1 MKPSS
6 PSRFELLITCNPP
19 ILESLLAQVPTDTI
33 FRLYQTSP
41 FLRDF
46 FTKSPTSWRYISWR
60 LYQAAASTATITN
73 NSSGVGPR
81 QSSNYALDQIL
92 LSVINPY
99 STRLASLELDN
110 TAVSG
115 SILIS
120 TVLVFRRDTLKHL
133 SVRGCKNVSLKYHI
147 NPWLH
152 MHALA
157 PTHSSSQDRSASPYE
172 ALALQSLYTYR
183 CRHHRRRPYLPSS
196 LSRKESDSEPT
207 HELVLTC
214 HKLNIWT
221 DTAWCTTPGAR
232 CYRRRGYVKMRMPQ
246 DPREVWV
253 VYDRLWRSRN
263 WLGPVEPSTDPDE
276 SLAKKRKRDCRSW
289 EYDEEAINGEVI
301 GTGPEDKSVPAHLRR
316 SHRKF
321 VQNITCHNCSADIL
335 ERCEQCSVMMHCA
348 GCRKTLCAS
357 CAFDRPYLRNKN
369 ASDEE
374 RTKFWW
380 APGCAVS
387 PCAMQDQDFPPN
399 GVPNGLQAGPVNTLP
414 SIKLRWCCTEPV
426 FSGGGGITFGTSS
439 SRETDRVRAAP
450 LPPGQGWEDPEF
462 NPDRFDVES
471 NEHSSSYNLT
481 LQANVGDGPAGRWSS
496 IDSLFQSTGSLS
508 SNDHPS
514 VSVPRV
520 LCEECYTS
528 DHWKLKCKGCSTAL
542 CLKHDI
548 GDRVK
553 GRVCGLKDLALEK
566 QEYKSRQKALQLLA
580 TLMRQRKNRF
590 GTRISPSSSSTEATN
605 QTNLAE
611 PLKLSPSVL
620 PRPIMH
626 RPIATTA
633 PDHTRVSL
641 ADTATFDAEVG
652 HLLRTLRVPLPET
665 DLPYRPSSRASSSTG
680 PPSRSTSPTPSLHS
694 NPPTPEPSS
703 IAQRPGS
710 PEVQSVAR
718 WRGCQSFFCP
728 VVRSPGDHRG
738 RCTATMRQCVD
749 CKVHVCGD
757 CASGLEAACPC
768 KGCRPLPPEE
778 DHLTPTPAIPESP
791 PFYCPNCRWDRMVTG
806 KCKKKS
812 EAFLN
817 AQSMK
822 RIKKKKDKVRKP
834 LEQRRLSNGA
844 SRNSSST
851 EEAID
856 GLVEFFA
863 SLNAQ
868 IQGISPSD
876 NPGPSSRLLVD
887 GHSASQVNSSEIR
900 ELEDMGILA
909 RDLILRIQRLRD
921 QLVPG
926 SLAARALPDVRVQEA
941 FDQTDMAVADS
952 AFGPGSEQGDFST
965 FVGVGDNIDE
975 PHEQTFVAEE
985 DDDDDQVSNT
995 D

>member
-1 MKPSS
+1 MSLASSPSKPLPPSAPMKPSS

-19 ILESLLAQVPTDTI
+19 ILESLLAQIPTDTI

-46 FTKSPTSWRYISWR
+46 FTKSPTSWRYVSWR
-60 LYQAAASTATITN
+60 LYQAATSTATITN
-73 NSSGVGPR
+73 NSSGVGQR

-157 PTHSSSQDRSASPYE
+157 PTHTSSQEPSASPYE
-172 ALALQSLYTYR
+172 ALALKSLYTYR
-183 CRHHRRRPYLPSS
+183 CRHHRRRPYLPGS

-214 HKLNIWT
+214 HKLGIWT

-263 WLGPVEPSTDPDE
+263 WLGPVENSTDPEE

-301 GTGPEDKSVPAHLRR
+301 GTGPEDK
-316 SHRKF
+316 
-321 VQNITCHNCSADIL
+321 
-335 ERCEQCSVMMHCA
+335 
-348 GCRKTLCAS
+348 
-357 CAFDRPYLRNKN
+357 PYLRNKN
-369 ASDEE
+369 ASDKEKN
-374 RTKFWW
+374 KFWW

-387 PCAMQDQDFPPN
+387 PCSMQDQDYPPN
-399 GVPNGLQAGPVNTLP
+399 GAPNGLHAGPINSLP
-414 SIKLRWCCTEPV
+414 TIKMRWCCTEPV

-439 SRETDRVRAAP
+439 NTSASTSALRETDRVRAAP

-471 NEHSSSYNLT
+471 NEHSPSYNLA
-481 LQANVGDGPAGRWSS
+481 LQKNVGEGPAGRWSS
-496 IDSLFQSTGSLS
+496 VDALFQTTGALCSG
-508 SNDHPS
+508 NHPT

-548 GDRVK
+548 GDRVQ
-553 GRVCGLKDLALEK
+553 GRVCGLKDLELEK
-566 QEYKSRQKALQLLA
+566 LEYKSRQKALQILA
-580 TLMRQRKNRF
+580 TLMRQEKDRF
-590 GTRISPSSSSTEATN
+590 STRVSPSSSSTEDTN
-605 QTNLAE
+605 QINLTE
-611 PLKLSPSVL
+611 QLKLSPSEL
-620 PRPIMH
+620 PRPLTH
-626 RPIATTA
+626 RPITTTA
-633 PDHTRVSL
+633 PDHTQVSL
-641 ADTATFDAEVG
+641 ADTATFDAEIF
-652 HLLRTLRVPLPET
+652 HT
-665 DLPYRPSSRASSSTG
+665 DLVLVLLIAQDRRSQVQLLNALEHLSFNLSLGGGVASPSS
-680 PPSRSTSPTPSLHS
+680 
-694 NPPTPEPSS
+694 
-703 IAQRPGS
+703 
-710 PEVQSVAR
+710 
-718 WRGCQSFFCP
+718 
-728 VVRSPGDHRG
+728 VRFLELLGIP
-738 RCTATMRQCVD
+738 AYAVPRQC
-749 CKVHVCGD
+749 
-757 CASGLEAACPC
+757 AS
-768 KGCRPLPPEE
+768 
-778 DHLTPTPAIPESP
+778 
-791 PFYCPNCRWDRMVTG
+791 

-822 RIKKKKDKVRKP
+822 RIKKKKGKVRKP
-834 LEQRRLSNGA
+834 LEQRRLSNGG
-844 SRNSSST
+844 SSNSSST
-851 EEAID
+851 DEAID

-868 IQGISPSD
+868 IHGIGPSD
-876 NPGPSSRLLVD
+876 SPRPSPHLSVD
-887 GHSASQVNSSEIR
+887 GQPTDQVNSSEIR
-900 ELEDMGILA
+900 ELEDMGILV

-941 FDQTDMAVADS
+941 FDPTDVAVVGS
-952 AFGPGSEQGDFST
+952 TFGPESAQIEFST
-965 FVGVGDNIDE
+965 DVGPGENIE
-975 PHEQTFVAEE
+975 AQHEQPFVAGEE
-985 DDDDDQVSNT
+985 DDDGQVSNT